1 MLFLKLVSPNE
12 RELWESSGVS
22 RIVGKA
28 VAVSCSVS
36 LRFTES
42 IRRNVRTP
50 DALMAPARR
59 SKHELRAG
67 SLSFLVACAVA
78 TPTWAA
84 PAEALAQARAVYAE
98 VNQNAPRMT
107 TTRFRARVPAAAYT
121 SEVLAS
127 SEQGQV
133 RRLAVS
139 DPDDSGNVLTDLYF
153 TREGALVFALRTTQG
168 YAPNGQIRTRNE
180 HRLYF
185 EQGRLVHMLTGI
197 DKAAVSPGDP
207 LARTEAAITSGMAV
221 ALRKAALAPPS
232 TTVAVGAQRKLAEG
246 TVISVEDGDA
256 ACYIELADAAGRLH
270 REMADF
276 ALCEKPERILN
287 RHVTL
292 TYTVGTVMAAAC
304 QGDTR
309 CTQKDTVVLVSR
321 ALPSSTL
328 ASAGTLPA
336 ATRKSWCTG
345 VEHEVFTCHP
355 GDKRV
360 SVCASKGAT
369 AQLGQLQYRFG
380 PANGGPVDLV
390 LPVNATAPARSATG
404 ESVGFAAG
412 GGSWLR
418 FRNGNHAYVVYS
430 GIGRWGRNGAT
441 EERHGV
447 QVEQNGKGLATL
459 ACRKTDVNEL
469 APDWFERMGIA
480 PDAQGFAFPNT
491 EN

>member
-1 MLFLKLVSPNE
+1 MVFLKMVTASENKR
-12 RELWESSGVS
+12 RESTGGR
-22 RIVGKA
+22 RIECITVD
-28 VAVSCSVS
+28 VSCCLSLPFVESVHPTVS
-36 LRFTES
+36 TPETLISAARLTGPALRGWFLG
-42 IRRNVRTP
+42 V
-50 DALMAPARR
+50 
-59 SKHELRAG
+59 
-67 SLSFLVACAVA
+67 LSACAVA

-84 PAEALAQARAVYAE
+84 PAEALAQARAIYAE

-107 TTRFRARVPAAAYT
+107 TTRFRARVPAAEYT
-121 SEVLAS
+121 SEVVAS

-133 RRLAVS
+133 RRLSVI

-153 TREGALVFALRTTQG
+153 TREGALVFAMRTTQG
-168 YAPNGQIRTRNE
+168 YAPNGQARTRNE

-185 EQGRLVHMLTGI
+185 EQGRLVHMLAGM

-207 LARTEAAITSGMAV
+207 LARAEAAITWGMAV
-221 ALRKAALAPPS
+221 ALRKTALAPLP

-256 ACYIELADAAGRLH
+256 ACYIELADAAGRLY

-276 ALCEKPERILN
+276 ALCEKPERLLN

-304 QGDTR
+304 QGNTR

-321 ALPSSTL
+321 AVPSSTL

-345 VEHEVFTCHP
+345 VENEVFTCHP

-360 SVCASKGAT
+360 SVCTSKGAT
-369 AQLGQLQYRFG
+369 AQLGQLLYRFG
-380 PANGGPVDLV
+380 PATGGPADLV
-390 LPVNATAPARSATG
+390 LPTSATAPARSATG

-412 GGSWLR
+412 GGAWLR
-418 FRNGNHAYVVYS
+418 FRHGNHAYVVYS

-447 QVEQNGKGLATL
+447 QVEQNGKVLATL